1 MIKLAHPDIGD
12 EELNAIKQVLDSGY
26 LVQGKMVEELETLV
40 ADYLGVKYAIAV
52 SSGTAALHLAVKVLD
67 LKTSD
72 EVIVPDFTFPATA
85 NVVEL
90 VGAKTKLVDVELNTF
105 CIDPSKIER
114 YINENTKAIIP
125 VHEFGC
131 SAKLNNIMTLAEKYN
146 LRVIEDAA
154 CALGTEY
161 KGKKVGTF
169 GDVGCFSL
177 HPRKAITT
185 GEGGIVVTNDDSIAR
200 KVKILRNHGI
210 DNSEGFID
218 FIEAGFNYRM
228 TDIQAAMGVVQ
239 LRKLDNILARRKKC
253 ANIYNKLL
261 ASNKF
266 VTLPN
271 DMENGRHIFQ
281 TFHILLD
288 KKIDRNKV
296 MLDLRKAGIESNIGA
311 YAVHKQTYY
320 NNKYHCSDND
330 YKCSTFCYEHGLA
343 LPLHNELDE
352 EIIGFICN
360 QLNRIL
366 MINQTKG
373 LPGVSAN

>member
-1 MIKLAHPDIGD
+1 MIKLSNPDIGSD
-12 EELNAIKQVLDSGY
+12 EINAIKQVLDSGY
-26 LVQGKMVEELETLV
+26 LVQGKMVEEFETYV
-40 ADYLGVKYAIAV
+40 ADYLGVIYAIAV
-52 SSGTAALHLAVKVLD
+52 SSGTAALHLAMKVLD
-67 LKTSD
+67 LKTPD

-90 VGAKTKLVDVELNTF
+90 VGAKTELVDIDLNSF
-105 CIDPSKIER
+105 CIDTGKIETH
-114 YINENTKAIIP
+114 INEKTRAIIP

-131 SAKLNNIMTLAEKYN
+131 SAELNNIMSLAKKYN

-161 KGKKVGTF
+161 NGRKVGTF
-169 GDVGCFSL
+169 GDIGCFSL

-185 GEGGIVVTNDDSIAR
+185 GEGGIVITNDDSIA
-200 KVKILRNHGI
+200 KKIKILRNHGI
-210 DNSEGFID
+210 DNSEGFIN

-239 LRKLDNILARRKKC
+239 LRKLNDLLEKRKKMVL
-253 ANIYNKLL
+253 IYKKLL
-261 ASNKF
+261 ENNNLL
-266 VTLPN
+266 TLPA
-271 DMENGRHIFQ
+271 DPGDSKHIYQ
-281 TFHILLD
+281 TFHVLLD

-296 MLDLRKAGIESNIGA
+296 MLDLREAGIESNIGA

-330 YKCSTFCYEHGLA
+330 YKCSTFSYEHGLA

-352 EIIGFICN
+352 ETIGFICN
-360 QLNRIL
+360 KLNQALEID
-366 MINQTKG
+366 
-373 LPGVSAN
+373 